1 MAESPFP
8 TSSSA
13 EDSDWISIS
22 DLMSGLMLVFL
33 CIAVLFMQQFM
44 QQQVELADSYQ
55 RVKRELVAELH
66 EEFDDDLE
74 RWDAEIID
82 ATLTVRFRNPEAL
95 FADGDFALKKQF
107 RDILQQFF
115 PRLVSIVYEP
125 SFREYILEVRVEGHT
140 SSFWT
145 ARASKEEAYIK
156 NMWLS
161 QMRAF
166 SVLEYA
172 LGLKGLGASPE
183 WLQARLR
190 GNGLSS
196 SHLITLPNGD
206 EDPERSRRVEFR
218 IVTDAEAQMLEL
230 KRRIEKMADGQRPQE
245 AR

>member
-8 TSSSA
+8 ASSGES
-13 EDSDWISIS
+13 DSDWISIS

-44 QQQVELADSYQ
+44 QQQVEMADNYEK
-55 RVKRELVAELH
+55 VKRELVAELH
-66 EEFDDDLE
+66 QEFDDDLE

-95 FADGDFALKKQF
+95 FRDGDYKLKQQF
-107 RDILQQFF
+107 EDILEEFF
-115 PRLVSIVYEP
+115 PRLVTIAYEP
-125 SFREYILEVRVEGHT
+125 KFREHIQEVRVEGHT

-145 ARASKEEAYIK
+145 ARAGVEEAYIN

-166 SVLEYA
+166 SVLKYA
-172 LGLKGLGASPE
+172 LGLEGLGAPPD

-196 SHLITLPNGD
+196 SDLINDASGN
-206 EDPERSRRVEFR
+206 EDPRRSRRVEFR
-218 IVTDAEAQMLEL
+218 VVTDAEAQMKEL
-230 KRRIEKMADGQRPQE
+230 QERVERMSIGQPALRTK
-245 AR
+245 